1 MVCQNRKPDLVIFTS
16 TSWRA
21 SPSRPQAKWTSW
33 PILPLSSSP
42 RSPATTAL
50 LLPTS
55 SSCLTN
61 AFQAQLRLC
70 ADGGANRV
78 YDEMPLLFPH
88 EDALDVRHRYKP
100 DVIKGDMDSIRTEV
114 LDFYTSLGTKVVDE
128 SHDQD
133 TTDLHKCISYIRDFT
148 PNLDKSNLCILVAG
162 ALGGRFDH
170 EAGNINVLYRF
181 STMRIILISDDC
193 LIYLLPRTHYHE
205 IYIQSSVEGPNCGL
219 IPIGMPSAST
229 TTTGLQWD
237 LTNMEMTFGG
247 LISTSNIVKGE
258 KVTVQSSSDL
268 LWTISIKK
276 T

>member
-1 MVCQNRKPDLVIFTS
+1 MDLMAHSS
-16 TSWRA
+16 TF
-21 SPSRPQAKWTSW
+21 
-33 PILPLSSSP
+33 
-42 RSPATTAL
+42 
-50 LLPTS
+50 LLPTIS
-55 SSCLTN
+55 GDHRPSLTYVLVLLN
-61 AFQAQLRLC
+61 QRLPRTAQLRLC